1 MFHRI
6 SKKIEALDE
15 VFKYLIVIK
24 DSSKENIKKALDK
37 INQVFL
43 NEKMVLKIKD
53 GEIMINKE
61 ELNYINIENR
71 VLAYHLDNECLYSK
85 TL

>member
-1 MFHRI
+1 MN
-6 SKKIEALDE
+6 K
-15 VFKYLIVIK
+15 VI
-24 DSSKENIKKALDK
+24 
-37 INQVFL
+37 QVFL
-43 NEKMVLKIKD
+43 NEKMVLKTKD
-53 GEIMINKE
+53 GEVMINKE